1 MMPEPEGSSLY
12 LEQSTTGPYPEPT
25 TPPSPRHGHASIYYT
40 ERHEQR
46 QEVAGCAIAP
56 NYGYVPDLCFIHAK
70 SSIQIKENERTI
82 SHRCLIL
89 SVHTF
94 KILATAIIKQ
104 KVNIFIL
111 CY

>member
-1 MMPEPEGSSLY
+1 VVPEPEGSSLY
-12 LEQSTTGPYPEPT
+12 LEQYTTGPYPEPT
-25 TPPSPRHGHASIYYT
+25 GASYTPSPPRHGHASIYYT

-56 NYGYVPDLCFIHAK
+56 NYGYVTDLCFIHTK

-82 SHRCLIL
+82 LHRCLIL

-94 KILATAIIKQ
+94 KILATT
-104 KVNIFIL
+104 N
-111 CY
+111 